1 MSKPVLNLDLYK
13 NYKSD
18 FPPDA
23 FHHVAWK
30 TMQYEKMVDFYTKLF
45 GCEALYESDQITFWL
60 LIKNTTELP
69 LQILRLFWRELDSFQ
84 D

>member
-45 GCEALYESDQITFWL
+45 GCEAVSYTHLT
-60 LIKNTTELP
+60 LP
-69 LQILRLFWRELDSFQ
+69 TKRIV
-84 D
+84 

>member
-1 MSKPVLNLDLYK
+1 MSKPVLNLDFYK

-30 TMQYEKMVDFYTKLF
+30 TMQYEKMVDFYTRLF
-45 GCEALYESDQITFWL
+45 GCELS
-60 LIKNTTELP
+60 LIH
-69 LQILRLFWRELDSFQ
+69 I
-84 D
+84 